1 MCDSVIIDSK
11 QSIVDPNLTY
21 DAYRMDTSN
30 PKEAMKQHYSNMLD
44 LIEVKRTTGK
54 DMRAPVVR
62 KFRNIASA
70 RTAFETWAKE
80 VIHEHLLISEK
91 WEKEDPHPSGGGPLG
106 VVTTMFCELG
116 TVTRDKRRCV
126 SVSKEEWQSIKNTCD
141 ENGGL
146 YKFALEKGYTASANV
161 LTENL
166 SRVVMFTLMLTR
178 V

>member
-11 QSIVDPNLTY
+11 QSMVDPNLTY
-21 DAYRMDTSN
+21 DAYRMDTQD
-30 PKEAMKQHYSNMLD
+30 PRAAMRQHYSNMLD
-44 LIEVKRTTGK
+44 LIEVKRKTGK
-54 DMRAPVVR
+54 NMRAPVVR

-70 RTAFETWAKE
+70 RTAFEIWAKE
-80 VIHEHLLISEK
+80 VIHEHILISEK
-91 WEKEDPHPSGGGPLG
+91 WNKEDPHPTGGDMG

-116 TVTRDKRRCV
+116 TVTRDQRRCV

-146 YKFALEKGYTASANV
+146 YKFAKEKGYTASASV

-166 SRVVMFTLMLTR
+166 SRVVMFTLLLER